1 MSTVVAVA
9 TDTKTLV
16 GFTAN
21 KKYRVYGVGE
31 NEQYPG
37 AILVEEVRER
47 LFYWEAE
54 ARHSAAVEFD
64 DEGNLADIYLDP
76 TRVQI
81 FRPDTRIVM
90 GVHGW
95 DSYRMHQYPV
105 WLLDNIAP
113 ILGGNLG
120 LGIGLAVELK
130 GGAIA
135 AVSIEVPESIV
146 TPEGVAFRPHL
157 LATTSHDA
165 SLSTTY
171 NRGVTVFGHPMAA
184 GIAKRVQGQQSFKI
198 RHTKNSVSRL
208 KDAQDAAAVVEEIIA
223 DFEEEITE
231 LVLTPVSEKEF
242 ERFLSAMY
250 PIPEEEGRSAT
261 MKTNR
266 QASVRRMLRE
276 DERVARW
283 SRTAWGVLLAVNI
296 ANHEEGIVRG
306 DRDERNLMKLVG
318 GQYIAEDQKA
328 LRTLQSVLDD

>member
-1 MSTVVAVA
+1 MSTVVA
-9 TDTKTLV
+9 TDVHTLV

-21 KKYRVYGVGE
+21 KRYRVYGVEE

-37 AILVEEVRER
+37 PIPIEEVRER
-47 LFYWEAE
+47 LFYWNAI
-54 ARHSAAVEFD
+54 ACRSVAVEMD
-64 DEGNLADIYLDP
+64 DAGNIVDTYPDP

-81 FRPDTRIVM
+81 VRPDTRIVM

-95 DSYRMHQYPV
+95 DSYRMHQFPD
-105 WLLDNIAP
+105 WLLDNIAR
-113 ILGGNLG
+113 LLDGELG
-120 LGIGLAVELK
+120 LGIGLAYEGK

-135 AVSIEVPESIV
+135 AVSIEMPESIV
-146 TPEGVAFRPHL
+146 TPEGVEFRPHL

-171 NRGVTVFGHPMAA
+171 SRGVTVFGHPMAA

-208 KDAQDAAAVVEEIIA
+208 KDGEAAANVIEDIVA

-283 SRTAWGVLLAVNI
+283 SQTAWGVLLAVNI

-306 DRDERNLMKLVG
+306 STRDERNLTKLVY